1 MNKRSISYLRT
12 YINRYPT
19 LDNLRYITKILNYLY
34 YKFPDIR
41 QIPDL
46 RTRITIDEYIEVF
59 NNNLDLYGIKD
70 INNFDKVDDVD
81 VRFSY
86 NKDSYI
92 KTGDYMNVGKLSDI
106 IFEAILNNIVYTK
119 MTDCYYRM
127 DMINYDFNNWNQCV
141 AIDIDY
147 KVAIDKFNIDPL
159 EIYNNVTEWL
169 KHNSYSFLYG
179 ELSRSGKGFHF
190 IFNSNVPKNEDGTK
204 ALMCLADLIV
214 KQAFTCC
221 GYSKIIYYP
230 KVFDSCTKSLA
241 QGIYITGNNPVIN
254 ENYDKTFNLDY
265 NIYKQYLIP
274 ILSSIKYNSLD
285 SLVNHDDD
293 KIEELKTISY
303 NKLCDEIDNIRTNYV
318 PNRNHR
324 WLLFNELYSILVHIG
339 EFNDEN
345 LKEVWCKTINCFIF
359 TEHPLSYYY
368 NEPYR
373 GDWNKKKQSKKF
385 PYTLKQMGI
394 KI

>member
-1 MNKRSISYLRT
+1 MNKQSISYLRA

-19 LDNLRYITKILNYLY
+19 LDNLKYITKILNYLY
-34 YKFPDIR
+34 HEFPDIR

-46 RTRITIDEYIEVF
+46 MTLITIDEYIEVF
-59 NNNLDLYGIKD
+59 NKNLDLYDIKD
-70 INNFDKVDDVD
+70 IDNFENVDGVEI
-81 VRFSY
+81 RFSY
-86 NKDSYI
+86 NKDHYS
-92 KTGDYMNVGKLSDI
+92 KTGGHMNVGKLSYI

-119 MTDCYYRM
+119 MTDCNYRM
-127 DMINYDFNNWNQCV
+127 DMINCDLNNWNQCV

-147 KVAIDKFNIDPL
+147 KVAFDKFNIDPL

-169 KHNSYSFLYG
+169 INNSHSFMYG

-204 ALMCLADLIV
+204 ALMFLADLIV
-214 KQAFTCC
+214 KRAFVSC

-254 ENYDKTFNLDY
+254 ENYDNTFNLDY
-265 NIYKQYLIP
+265 NIYKEYLIP
-274 ILSSIKYNSLD
+274 ILSSVKYNSLD
-285 SLVNHDDD
+285 SLVNYDEE
-293 KIEELKTISY
+293 KIEQLKTISY
-303 NKLCDEIDNIRTNYV
+303 NKLCDEIDNLRTNYV
-318 PNRNHR
+318 PNRNYR

-339 EFNDEN
+339 EFSEEN
-345 LKEVWCKTINCFIF
+345 LKEIWCKTINCFNF

-373 GDWNKKKQSKKF
+373 GDWNKKKKSKKF

>member
-1 MNKRSISYLRT
+1 MNIKSISYLRT

-19 LDNLRYITKILNYLY
+19 LDNLKYITGILNYLY
-34 YKFPDIR
+34 HEFPDIR
-41 QIPDL
+41 QITDF
-46 RTRITIDEYIEVF
+46 RTLITIDEYIEVF
-59 NNNLDLYGIKD
+59 NKNLDLYDIKD
-70 INNFDKVDDVD
+70 IDNFENVDDVE

-86 NKDSYI
+86 NKYLYI
-92 KTGDYMNVGKLSDI
+92 NTGGHMNVGKLSDI
-106 IFEAILNNIVYTK
+106 IFEAILNNTVYTK
-119 MTDCYYRM
+119 MTDCNYKM
-127 DMINYDFNNWNQCV
+127 DMVNYDFNNWNKCV

-147 KVAIDKFNIDPL
+147 KVAIDKFNIEPL

-169 KHNSYSFLYG
+169 INNSHSFMYG

-214 KQAFTCC
+214 KRAFVSC

-241 QGIYITGNNPVIN
+241 QGIYITGNNPIIN
-254 ENYDKTFNLDY
+254 KNYDNTFNLDY
-265 NIYKQYLIP
+265 NVYKQYLIP
-274 ILSSIKYNSLD
+274 ILTSIKYNSLD
-285 SLVNHDDD
+285 SLVNYDND

-318 PNRNHR
+318 PNRAQR
-324 WLLFNELYSILVHIG
+324 WIIFNELYSILVHIG
-339 EFNDEN
+339 EFNDDN
-345 LKEVWCKTINCFIF
+345 LKEVWCKTINCFNF